1 MKKCR
6 KCLDIKEEN
15 DYYKGNAICKKC
27 KIDYQKKH
35 SELNK
40 DKVKEYKR
48 NYTIINKISISEK
61 NKERY
66 EENIDFIKEKS
77 KAYYENN
84 KKVKLIYQKKYAEEN
99 KEKISE
105 YKRKYQN
112 DRRKNDPVF
121 RLKFSVS
128 RMIRNSLKNNVFVKN
143 ERTKIILGIPIE
155 EFKIYLESKFIDD
168 MSWENY
174 GVFWDIDH
182 IVPLSTAITEE
193 DVLRLNH
200 YSNLQP
206 LDSYVNRN
214 IKRDRLEFY
223 K

>member
-1 MKKCR
+1 
-6 KCLDIKEEN
+6 
-15 DYYKGNAICKKC
+15 
-27 KIDYQKKH
+27 
-35 SELNK
+35 
-40 DKVKEYKR
+40 
-48 NYTIINKISISEK
+48 
-61 NKERY
+61 
-66 EENIDFIKEKS
+66 
-77 KAYYENN
+77 
-84 KKVKLIYQKKYAEEN
+84 
-99 KEKISE
+99 
-105 YKRKYQN
+105 
-112 DRRKNDPVF
+112 
-121 RLKFSVS
+121 
-128 RMIRNSLKNNVFVKN
+128 MIRNSLKNNGFVKN

-214 IKRDRLEFY
+214 IKRDRLDFY